1 MEAEKYSEAGKR
13 LDDLLQQTTAG
24 SYERAVVQQTIG
36 YLYTSQDQYN
46 KAAQAFQ
53 QALDLNALPDKVAHN
68 LRYNLAQLLIADG
81 QYQKGISLMENWLSA
96 ESKPQNNVYVL
107 LASAYYRI
115 DNHSKVIEHISTAIK
130 NDTDPKEDWYRML
143 LSAHISLKQFK
154 SAINVL
160 ETLITRYPYQKA
172 YWDQLSSLY
181 LQQNKEVRALAV
193 RMLADRLDL
202 GDAKTLLSLADMYR
216 YLHIP
221 YKAAQLLQ
229 KAMNDGVIAADFANL
244 QRLADSWLAAREP
257 EQAAGTLQKML
268 AQDNSGGS
276 HLKLGQVYAGMEQWD
291 KAVAPLTDS
300 LKLLNGSDL
309 GKAHILLGTAN
320 FHLDNLQQAKAHFSK
335 AISFEAQSRQ
345 ASQWL
350 RHIEDQLREKE
361 DEKTS

>member
-1 MEAEKYSEAGKR
+1 
-13 LDDLLQQTTAG
+13 
-24 SYERAVVQQTIG
+24 
-36 YLYTSQDQYN
+36 
-46 KAAQAFQ
+46 
-53 QALDLNALPDKVAHN
+53 
-68 LRYNLAQLLIADG
+68 
-81 QYQKGISLMENWLSA
+81 
-96 ESKPQNNVYVL
+96 
-107 LASAYYRI
+107 
-115 DNHSKVIEHISTAIK
+115 
-130 NDTDPKEDWYRML
+130 
-143 LSAHISLKQFK
+143 
-154 SAINVL
+154 
-160 ETLITRYPYQKA
+160 
-172 YWDQLSSLY
+172 
-181 LQQNKEVRALAV
+181 
-193 RMLADRLDL
+193 
-202 GDAKTLLSLADMYR
+202 MYR

-244 QRLADSWLAAREP
+244 KRLADSWLAAREP